1 MTNDL
6 TSRSLGTLRQ
16 LRYAAILEG
25 STLALLLGV
34 AVPLKHVLDWPAAVQ
49 VIGPLH
55 GLVFLLYGWLVIT
68 AAAGEKWKRSDLAR
82 ALVSALIPLGGF
94 FAARYFRQQEK
105 QIHGQNAP
113 VEQPTQ

>member
-34 AVPLKHVLDWPAAVQ
+34 AVPLKHVFDWPAAVQ

-55 GLVFLLYGWLVIT
+55 GLVFLLYGWLVTT

-82 ALVSALIPLGGF
+82 ALGSALIPLGGF

-105 QIHGQNAP
+105 QLHGQNAP
-113 VEQPTQ
+113 VEQPMQ